1 MEAAHTASELI
12 TVGTTVF
19 ERQRPAASVVR
30 HSLADTEHAVFWRD
44 DLPESLLP
52 DRPPLVGTRRADLV
66 VVGGGY
72 TGLWTALLA
81 TERHPDAKVVVVEAQ
96 RVGWA
101 ASGRNGG
108 FCEESL
114 THGHENGMARWPKE
128 MPLLD
133 RLGRENLDAIQAA
146 EARYGIDFQFERT
159 GQLAP
164 AVEPH
169 QVEWLEEW
177 AAEGEEGVVYLD
189 RAEAQASVHSP
200 TYLAAVWE
208 KDACG
213 MVHPARMA
221 AELARVCEERGVE
234 IFERSHV
241 TGLDTTG
248 PGVVVSTAD
257 GRVEASR
264 AALGTNVFPSLIK
277 RNRLMTVPVYDYVL
291 MTEPLSDAQ
300 LASIGWEDRQG
311 IGDLANQFHYYRIT
325 KDNRILFGGYDAI
338 YHYGR
343 RVDPAHEERPETWAK
358 LASHFFTTFPQ
369 LEGLRFTHQ
378 WAGAIDTSTQFTAF
392 FGTARERRVAY
403 AAGFTGLGVGS
414 TRFAGE
420 VMLDLL
426 DGVSNERT
434 ELEMVRRRPLPF
446 PPEPAASMGINATRW
461 SLDRADHN
469 RGRRN
474 LLLKTLDALGLGF
487 DS

>member
-1 MEAAHTASELI
+1 M
-12 TVGTTVF
+12 GTTVF
-19 ERQRPAASVVR
+19 ERRQPAASVIDRSLAATR
-30 HSLADTEHAVFWRD
+30 HSVFWID
-44 DLPESLLP
+44 DLPARLRP
-52 DRPPLVGTRRADLV
+52 DRAALTGTHRADLV
-66 VVGGGY
+66 VVGAGY
-72 TGLWTALLA
+72 TGLWTALL
-81 TERHPDAKVVVVEAQ
+81 EKQRNPDAKVVVVEAQ

-108 FCEESL
+108 FCEASL
-114 THGHENGMARWPKE
+114 THGHENGMARWPNE
-128 MPLLD
+128 MDVLN
-133 RLGRENLDAIQAA
+133 RLGRQNLDEIQASEA
-146 EARYGIDFQFERT
+146 EYGMDFQFERT

-164 AVEPH
+164 AVEEH
-169 QVEWLEEW
+169 QVEWLREW

-189 RAEAQASVHSP
+189 QDEVQASVHSP

-213 MVHPARMA
+213 MVHPARLA
-221 AELARVCEERGVE
+221 AELARVVEEQGVE
-234 IFERSHV
+234 IFERSRV
-241 TGLDTTG
+241 TGLDTSRTG
-248 PGVVVSTAD
+248 VTVRTDAGMVA
-257 GRVEASR
+257 ASR
-264 AALGTNVFPSLIK
+264 AVLATNVFPSLIK

-291 MTEPLSDAQ
+291 MTEPLSAEQ
-300 LASIGWEDRQG
+300 LASVGWADRQG
-311 IGDLANQFHYYRIT
+311 IGDMANQFHYYRIT
-325 KDNRILFGGYDAI
+325 QDDRILFGGYDAV

-343 RVDPAHEERPETWAK
+343 KVRPEHENRPETWRT

-392 FGTARERRVAY
+392 FGTARDRRVAY

-414 TRFAGE
+414 TRFAGN

-426 DGVSNERT
+426 DGVENERT
-434 ELEMVRRRPLPF
+434 TLEMVRKRPLPF
-446 PPEPAASMGINATRW
+446 PPEPAAALGINLTRW
-461 SLDRADHN
+461 SLDRADHD